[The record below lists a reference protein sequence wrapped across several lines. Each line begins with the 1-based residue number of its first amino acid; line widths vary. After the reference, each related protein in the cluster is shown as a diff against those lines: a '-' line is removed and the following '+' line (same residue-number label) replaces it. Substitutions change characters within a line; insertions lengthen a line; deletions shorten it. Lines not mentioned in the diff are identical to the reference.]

1 VPVSLVYLIDFPKI
15 IKKFIFGNVLA
26 LYFPDIDQSGGKTM
40 NCGKCNA
47 SNDADAVFC
56 EQCGNTLVPVPAKG
70 RRPYFYALLL
80 VPVLLLAAGFG
91 YYKFILPSGIAAEV
105 NGETITVTELEAA
118 VRTNGNPAGLS
129 AEQQGQ
135 LRYAALSE
143 LITERIALQ
152 EAKKADVRVST
163 EEVQAAVANMR
174 TASGLDEQAFTARV
188 EERYGSMDAFRKG
201 LERRLAIRKFVDQ
214 NVTAGAASPADA
226 NMRLNQWLR
235 NCTARASVRVSLN
248 EELPA
253 SGSGCGCC
261 GKGPAQQGTGPGNAP
276 GKPGCGQ
283 GKGCGPQA
291 GPAAGSPEA
300 KAQVEAARVAA
311 LDYWKKQ
318 NGSGPVEAKVTDF
331 GCHVQVDIVAN
342 SKIAKSLRYQN
353 GTITEM

>member
-1 VPVSLVYLIDFPKI
+1 
-15 IKKFIFGNVLA
+15 
-26 LYFPDIDQSGGKTM
+26 M

-47 SNDADAVFC
+47 GNDADAVFC
-56 EQCGNTLVPVPAKG
+56 EECGNTLATVPAKS

-80 VPVLLLAAGFG
+80 IPVLLLAAGFG
-91 YYKFILPSGIAAEV
+91 YYKFILPNGIAAEV

-118 VRTNGNPAGLS
+118 LRTNGNTASLS
-129 AEQQGQ
+129 AEAQGQ

-152 EAKKADVRVST
+152 EARKAAVAVSP
-163 EEVQAAVANMR
+163 EEVQAAISNMR
-174 TASGLDEQAFTARV
+174 AASGLDEKGFNARV
-188 EERYGSMDAFRKG
+188 EARYGSMDAFRKG
-201 LERRLAIRKFVDQ
+201 IERRLAIRKHIDR

-226 NMRLNQWLR
+226 NARLNQWLR
-235 NCTARASVRVSLN
+235 ACTARAAVRVSLN

-253 SGSGCGCC
+253 SGAGCGCC
-261 GKGPAQQGTGPGNAP
+261 GKGPAQQGNGPGNNVP
-276 GKPGCGQ
+276 GSPGCGQ

-300 KAQVEAARVAA
+300 KAQVEAARAAA

-318 NGSGPVEAKVTDF
+318 NGSGPVETKVTDF

-342 SKIAKSLRYQN
+342 SRIAKSLRYQN
-353 GTITEM
+353 GAISEM